1 MNFFGSP
8 LQVQEP
14 ARSVASQDSANDAN
28 NLSKVIRDIPLIRM
42 TDEAQ
47 DDNQINP
54 YAHALHALDFEA
66 RIPF

>member
-8 LQVQEP
+8 LQVHEP
-14 ARSVASQDSANDAN
+14 ARSVASKDSADGEE

-47 DDNQINP
+47 DDN
-54 YAHALHALDFEA
+54 
-66 RIPF
+66 